1 VADGS
6 DEIKSGD
13 LIKNPAVALVAGTAA
28 VAVEGDDL
36 VAGVVDR
43 MLGRSRSR
51 DGAI

>member
-28 VAVEGDDL
+28 VEGDDL